1 MEIIRREKIISLGSA
16 PALEL
21 NRQYSPACFFNIAS
35 KEGTK
40 VIGVDIAARWYSEP
54 PGSGK
59 STLLVEGRAEQ
70 YDYFTKTIKIMQKN
84 YQKIKARFQDIES
97 LMQNPAN
104 LSNPQKLKNLTLEY
118 NELKEKKE
126 LIDKIEKL
134 EANLKQAEETLNS
147 SDEEEIKTLAE
158 EELVNV
164 KSQMINIE
172 NQLEELLKPQDPMD
186 KRGIIMEIRAA
197 AGGDESSI
205 FAADMFRMYA
215 RYAEK
220 HGWRVSIL
228 SSSRIGI
235 GGFKEVIFEIKGTNV
250 YRDLKY
256 ESGVH
261 RVQRIPETEK
271 SGRIHTSTA
280 TVAVLPEAED
290 IEINIKPDD
299 LRIDV
304 FRSSGPG
311 GQSVNTTDSAVRI
324 THLPTGLTVS
334 CQDEKSQHKNKDKG
348 LRILKSRLLKQ
359 EQERQ
364 KSQIDAE
371 RRGQIGHGD
380 RSEKIRTYN
389 FPQDRV
395 TDHRI
400 KQSWGQIER
409 VLNGELEQII
419 EVLKNIS

>member
-1 MEIIRREKIISLGSA
+1 MT
-16 PALEL
+16 
-21 NRQYSPACFFNIAS
+21 N
-35 KEGTK
+35 
-40 VIGVDIAARWYSEP
+40 
-54 PGSGK
+54 
-59 STLLVEGRAEQ
+59 
-70 YDYFTKTIKIMQKN
+70 DYQ
-84 YQKIKARFQDIES
+84 QIKARFQEIES

-104 LSNPQKLKNLTLEY
+104 LTNQQKLKNLTLEY

-134 EANLKQAEETLNS
+134 EADFKQAEETLNS
-147 SDEEEIKTLAE
+147 ANNEEELKNLAE
-158 EELVNV
+158 EEMRNVNRQMSIV
-164 KSQMINIE
+164 KSKLDDLM
-172 NQLEELLKPQDPMD
+172 KPQDPMD
-186 KRGIIMEIRAA
+186 KRDIIVEIRAA
-197 AGGDESSI
+197 AGGDESSL
-205 FAADMFRMYA
+205 FSADLFRMYA
-215 RYAEK
+215 RYAET
-220 HGWRVSIL
+220 HGWRVNIL

-235 GGFKEVIFEIKGTNV
+235 GGFKEVIFEIKGNNV
-250 YRDLKY
+250 YKDLKY

-280 TVAVLPEAED
+280 TVAVLPEAKD

-324 THLPTGLTVS
+324 THLSSGLVVS
-334 CQDEKSQHKNKDKG
+334 CQDEKSQHKNKDKAM
-348 LRILKSRLLKQ
+348 RILKSRLLQ
-359 EQERQ
+359 LEQERQ

-400 KQSWGQIER
+400 KKSWGQIER
-409 VLNGELEQII
+409 ILNGELEQII
-419 EVLKNIS
+419 KTLKK